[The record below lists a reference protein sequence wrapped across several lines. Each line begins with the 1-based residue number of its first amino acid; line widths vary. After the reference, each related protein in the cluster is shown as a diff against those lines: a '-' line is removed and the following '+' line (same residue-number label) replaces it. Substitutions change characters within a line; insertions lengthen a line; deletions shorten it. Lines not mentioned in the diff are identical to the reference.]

1 MGIRASARYC
11 AVRAASP
18 PVNRTS
24 NAESRAPRMYLTSRE
39 LALLADA
46 FKLLADR
53 TLPED
58 VLRLEVGRRLLDLLR
73 ADFLG
78 SYVWDDAQGLF
89 TNRVAINMS
98 ADNLGDYER
107 YFQYRDPLMPRLQ
120 HQRAA
125 VRVTDVI
132 AHDELAKTELFNDF
146 LRRDG
151 LHWGMNL
158 FAWDGDTNI
167 GDLRIWRGAHRE
179 NFSDHE
185 LAMLDLIRPAFAA
198 ALARSRREAGLARAR
213 TLPDGAAVVA
223 EGDPLA
229 RLTRREREVVML
241 AAEGLLDKE
250 IAGRLGISYTTVRTH
265 LDRSFQKLGVGNRS
279 RLARLLK

>member
-1 MGIRASARYC
+1 
-11 AVRAASP
+11 
-18 PVNRTS
+18 
-24 NAESRAPRMYLTSRE
+24 MYLTSRE

-78 SYVWDDAQGLF
+78 SYVWDDAQRLF

-107 YFQYRDPLMPRLQ
+107 YFQYRDPLTPRLQ
-120 HQRAA
+120 HRRTA
-125 VRVTDVI
+125 VRVTDVV
-132 AHDELAKTELFNDF
+132 AHDELVQTELFNDF

-167 GDLRIWRGAHRE
+167 GDLRIWRAAHRE

-198 ALARSRREAGLARAR
+198 ALARSRSEAALAKA
-213 TLPDGAAVVA
+213 LAAGVAGEPA
-223 EGDPLA
+223 EGHPLA
-229 RLTRREREVVML
+229 RLTRREREVVTL

-250 IAGRLGISYTTVRTH
+250 IAERLGISYTTVRTH
-265 LDRSFQKLGVGNRS
+265 LDRSFQKLGIGNRS

>member
-1 MGIRASARYC
+1 
-11 AVRAASP
+11 
-18 PVNRTS
+18 
-24 NAESRAPRMYLTSRE
+24 MYLTSRE
-39 LALLADA
+39 LALLADV

-53 TLPED
+53 TVPEA
-58 VLRLEVGRRLLDLLR
+58 VLRLEVGRRMLDLLR

-107 YFQYRDPLMPRLQ
+107 YFQYRDPLTPRLQ
-120 HQRAA
+120 PHRVA
-125 VRVTDVI
+125 VRVTDVL
-132 AHDELAKTELFNDF
+132 AHEELAKTELFNDF

-158 FAWDGDTNI
+158 FAWDGETNI
-167 GDLRIWRGAHRE
+167 GDLRIWRAAHRE

-185 LAMLDLIRPAFAA
+185 LAMLDLIRPAFTA
-198 ALARSRREAGLARAR
+198 ALARSRGEAAEAQR
-213 TLPDGAAVVA
+213 LPDGAFAPPVD
-223 EGDPLA
+223 GDPIA
-229 RLTRREREVVML
+229 RLTRREREVVTL

-250 IAGRLGISYTTVRTH
+250 IAQRLGISYTTVRTH
-265 LDRSFQKLGVGNRS
+265 LDRSFQKLGVSNRS
-279 RLARLLK
+279 RLARLLHLPRR

>member
-1 MGIRASARYC
+1 
-11 AVRAASP
+11 
-18 PVNRTS
+18 
-24 NAESRAPRMYLTSRE
+24 MYLTSRE
-39 LALLADA
+39 LALLADV
-46 FKLLADR
+46 FKLMADR

-58 VLRLEVGRRLLDLLR
+58 VLRLEVGRRMLDLLR

-78 SYVWDDAQGLF
+78 SYVWDDAQSLF

-98 ADNLGDYER
+98 DDNLGDYER
-107 YFQYRDPLMPRLQ
+107 YFQYRDPLTPRLQ
-120 HQRAA
+120 NQRMA

-132 AHDELAKTELFNDF
+132 AHEELAQTELFNDF

-198 ALARSRREAGLARAR
+198 ALGRSRNEAVAGKM
-213 TLPDGAAVVA
+213 LPDGVIAPAVNG
-223 EGDPLA
+223 ELIA
-229 RLTRREREVVML
+229 RLTRREREVVTL

-250 IAGRLGISYTTVRTH
+250 IALRLGISYTTVRTH
-265 LDRSFQKLGVGNRS
+265 LDRSFQKLGVSNRS
-279 RLARLLK
+279 RLARLLQTTKGR